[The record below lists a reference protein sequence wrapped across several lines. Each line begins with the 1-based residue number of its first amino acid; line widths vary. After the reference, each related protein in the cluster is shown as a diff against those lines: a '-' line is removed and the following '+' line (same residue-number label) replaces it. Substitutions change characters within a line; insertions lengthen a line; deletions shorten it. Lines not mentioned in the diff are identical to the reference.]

1 MSAFGA
7 LQDHLDRIE
16 NRAADRPGEALDD
29 LETVVASLDDV
40 LVEHN
45 EQAQALVQNEDL
57 AGAAHVLGQNALVLQ
72 QTALLA
78 LKLREQI
85 RRRR

>member
-1 MSAFGA
+1 MSEFEA

-16 NRAADRPGEALDD
+16 TRSDSRPGEALDD

-40 LVEHN
+40 LVDRHER
-45 EQAQALVQNEDL
+45 AQALLHNDDL
-57 AGAAHVLGQNALVLQ
+57 AGAAHVLTENAVVVQRTAFLALV
-72 QTALLA
+72 
-78 LKLREQI
+78 LREQI